1 MLSDDFF
8 SSVSRIFY
16 DSGFLTNLSNLLK
29 SPPDEYSPL
38 TGEDLVRRKVKKLF
52 CMAGKFPSGKEFNV
66 DRDILASKYVWEHW
80 ETPVLFSGFEI
91 GEKIKCGLPLIH
103 NDHIRNSPVKDV
115 FRISIPQAKEDSAGR
130 KSWDETAVLVA
141 IEGYQPFY
149 SLQSGAIRIADD
161 GSNTW
166 DSGKGPHAYLVEKEA
181 PLKVQKLIDSL
192 IMHQPG
198 R

>member
-1 MLSDDFF
+1 
-8 SSVSRIFY
+8 
-16 DSGFLTNLSNLLK
+16 
-29 SPPDEYSPL
+29 
-38 TGEDLVRRKVKKLF
+38 
-52 CMAGKFPSGKEFNV
+52 MAGKFPSGREFNV
-66 DRDILASKYVWEHW
+66 DRDVPASKYVLEHW

-103 NDHIRNSPVKDV
+103 NNKIRNSPVKDV

-141 IEGYQPFY
+141 IKGYEPLY
-149 SLQSGAIRIADD
+149 SLQSGTIRIADD

-166 DSGKGPHAYLVEKEA
+166 EPGTGPHSYLLEKES